1 MRQVIMCERE
11 QQTVHEKKKTGGMCC
26 RKTYHDGDGDARE
39 MAGLLFDL
47 FCDFLEVEEG
57 STTTEMGRQGKGGY
71 VREKI

>member
-1 MRQVIMCERE
+1 
-11 QQTVHEKKKTGGMCC
+11 MCC